1 MVWYVRHRTPG
12 LLPVVVLVFFFF
24 QAEDGIR
31 DLTVTGVQTCALPIS
46 NHAVIRAPN
55 DRALQDDVIRALADA
70 PYRASADWRRRA
82 LADPDRMDRYARF
95 LARHFYY
102 ERIVH
107 FFKYSRALARVTSRA
122 PEGVLKS
129 PAFDA
134 LLPALVLGSRETASA
149 VARLV
154 TAHVAVGAVP
164 VPYLFDLLRY
174 EAAMMVV
181 EAGPPG
187 GGGFPGPEEGGGGG
201 DRPGAGEGHGVP
213 GPGVGL

>member
-1 MVWYVRHRTPG
+1 M
-12 LLPVVVLVFFFF
+12 
-24 QAEDGIR
+24 E
-31 DLTVTGVQTCALPIS
+31 
-46 NHAVIRAPN
+46 
-55 DRALQDDVIRALADA
+55 
-70 PYRASADWRRRA
+70 
-82 LADPDRMDRYARF
+82 RYARF

-154 TAHVAVGAVP
+154 TAHVTVGAVP

-181 EAGPPG
+181 EAGPRVWRDGTPT
-187 GGGFPGPEEGGGGG
+187 E
-201 DRPGAGEGHGVP
+201 GAGSGERYAPEKVEGTVLLDLAYDLPIVFPQLLQPWAELPQAP
-213 GPGVGL
+213 GRRTKLLVARAAEGRVAVAWRRER